1 MVLLKSSSIGPSQS
15 RRNQRE
21 RERERERERATKRN
35 IRTQFIDRFEWY
47 IYRKKIKL
55 YYFFKNNLYEKEN
68 KIIF

>member
-15 RRNQRE
+15 TRNQRE
-21 RERERERERATKRN
+21 RERAMKRN
-35 IRTQFIDRFEWY
+35 IRTQFTDRFEWY

-55 YYFFKNNLYEKEN
+55 YYFLQNNSYEKEN

>member
-15 RRNQRE
+15 TRNQS
-21 RERERERERATKRN
+21 ERERERAMKRN